1 MNLTHRC
8 ALFVFCSTSAVV
20 VGCAPHQ
27 PETILI
33 ETKHSPSSH
42 SQVAAAVPASALAP
56 DIEPGRMVSQDERWS
71 LTAPQARKDLE
82 NTAFGE
88 QEISEFWTRKGWRL
102 TKKEER
108 YMMELEVL
116 VRSGAAAPLSRWAQT
131 PFSSVYQ
138 ALRPLK
144 VLGTSVQRGQE
155 FYLDMNE
162 HEDELKLGSPRFRRT
177 QGYEEAHEDGHHTD
191 PSEAH

>member
-1 MNLTHRC
+1 ML
-8 ALFVFCSTSAVV
+8 S
-20 VGCAPHQ
+20 GCATTT
-27 PETILI
+27 PEPYLV
-33 ETKHSPSSH
+33 ETKHSEH
-42 SQVAAAVPASALAP
+42 SVHSTVAAAVPASAVAP
-56 DIEPGRMVSQDERWS
+56 DVELGRSVSQSDRWNI
-71 LTAPQARKDLE
+71 TAAQARKDLE
-82 NTAFGE
+82 GTSFGE

-116 VRSGAAAPLSRWAQT
+116 VRSGSATPLSRWAQT
-131 PFSSVYQ
+131 PFSNVYQ

-144 VLGTSVQRGQE
+144 VMGVSVARGQE

-162 HEDELKLGSPRFRRT
+162 NEDSFKLGTPRFRRA
-177 QGYEEAHEDGHHTD
+177 QGYEEAHDDGHHTD